1 MNFVSSP
8 FSFAKVILL
17 MQFETERFR
26 ITPLTPVDASAQL
39 SDWTLD
45 PLGAEMLNES
55 QKPWPIE
62 HQRRYFAAQ
71 ATSLG
76 QIMLGFRE
84 KASNRLIGFFLIE
97 PNPKALNYT
106 LTTMIGEKKARG
118 DRVIDEVSEPVH
130 DHFFNKL
137 GYAKAKA
144 NVRPHNR
151 AMLWLMANGGWKKE
165 AHLVQ
170 HLRES
175 VTGKRVDVLVM
186 AMLAEDWRNY
196 MQRNKKRPWQ
206 AFLKNK
212 DPKP

>member
-1 MNFVSSP
+1 
-8 FSFAKVILL
+8 

-26 ITPLTPVDASAQL
+26 IAPLTPVDASAQL

-62 HQRRYFAAQ
+62 HQRRYFASQ
-71 ATSLG
+71 AATPG
-76 QIMLGFRE
+76 QIMLGIRE
-84 KASNRLIGFFLIE
+84 KASNKLIGFFLID
-97 PNPKALNYT
+97 PNPKALTYT
-106 LTTMIGEKKARG
+106 LTTLIGEKQWRG
-118 DRVIDEVSEPVH
+118 SHVLPEVSEPVN

-137 GYAKAKA
+137 GYTKAKA

-151 AMLWLMANGGWKKE
+151 AMLWLMANGAWKRE
-165 AHLVQ
+165 ARLVQ

-175 VTGKRVDVLVM
+175 VTGRRVDVLVM
-186 AMLAEDWRNY
+186 GMLADDWRNY
-196 MQRNKKRPWQ
+196 MQRKKKQPWQ
-206 AFLKNK
+206 AFLKGN

>member
-1 MNFVSSP
+1 
-8 FSFAKVILL
+8 

-26 ITPLTPVDASAQL
+26 IAPLTPVDASAQL

-45 PLGAEMLNES
+45 PLGAELLNES

-71 ATSLG
+71 ATSPG

-84 KASNRLIGFFLIE
+84 KVSNRLIGFFLIE
-97 PNPKALNYT
+97 PNPKALTYT
-106 LTTMIGEKKARG
+106 LTTLIGEKQWRG
-118 DRVIDEVSEPVH
+118 SHVLPEASEPVQ

-151 AMLWLMANGGWKKE
+151 AMLWLMANGAWKRE
-165 AHLVQ
+165 ARLVQ

-175 VTGKRVDVLVM
+175 VTGRRVDVLVM
-186 AMLAEDWRNY
+186 GMLADDWRNY
-196 MQRNKKRPWQ
+196 MQRNKKQPWQ
-206 AFLKNK
+206 AFLKGN

>member
-1 MNFVSSP
+1 MGFVSSP
-8 FSFAKVILL
+8 LSFAKVIRL

-26 ITPLTPVDASAQL
+26 ISPLTPADASAQL

-55 QKPWPIE
+55 QMPWPIE
-62 HQRRYFAAQ
+62 HQRRFFATQ
-71 ATSLG
+71 G
-76 QIMLGFRE
+76 QSQGHILLGFRE
-84 KASNRLIGFFLIE
+84 KASNKLIGFFLIE
-97 PNPKALNYT
+97 PNPKALTYT
-106 LTTMIGEKKARG
+106 LTTMIGEKQWRG
-118 DRVIDEVSEPVH
+118 CHVLPEVPEPVH

-151 AMLWLMANGGWKKE
+151 AMLWLMANGVWKRE
-165 AHLVQ
+165 ARLVQ

-175 VTGKRVDVLVM
+175 VTGRRVDVLVM
-186 AMLAEDWRNY
+186 GMLADDWRNY

-206 AFLKNK
+206 AFLR
-212 DPKP
+212 DRESKP